1 VNSCRLSRR
10 GGEEFCTGCLISGEL
25 SRTPAAVDTTFVAIA
40 RALTSSVS
48 DPDSDLDPDLSLVV
62 LVAQP
67 AFWAAVILPR
77 LFSKATALVN

>member
-25 SRTPAAVDTTFVAIA
+25 FKTPAAVDTAFIAIA
-40 RALTSSVS
+40 RALTSFVS
-48 DPDSDLDPDLSLVV
+48 DPDSDLDSDLDPSPVV

-67 AFWAAVILPR
+67 AF
-77 LFSKATALVN
+77 